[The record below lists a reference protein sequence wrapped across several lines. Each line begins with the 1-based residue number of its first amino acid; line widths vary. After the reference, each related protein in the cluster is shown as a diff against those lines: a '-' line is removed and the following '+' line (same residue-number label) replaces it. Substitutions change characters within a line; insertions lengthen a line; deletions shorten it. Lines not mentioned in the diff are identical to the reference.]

1 MRRIP
6 YILILLFSIFFLFSF
21 DGLCQQMNNTR
32 ISFELKDISL
42 KDALKAIEKVT
53 SFTFLAKAEDIES
66 ELHVTI
72 SASNQPLNIVLEK
85 LFAGR
90 NLEYKQVDGNIF
102 IKRSIIKPGNTSP
115 V

>member
-1 MRRIP
+1 MRKTS
-6 YILILLFSIFFLFSF
+6 YIFILVFSILFLFSF
-21 DGLCQQMNNTR
+21 EGFCQQINNAR
-32 ISFELKDISL
+32 INLELKDVSL

-72 SASNQPLNIVLEK
+72 RASNQPLNTILEK